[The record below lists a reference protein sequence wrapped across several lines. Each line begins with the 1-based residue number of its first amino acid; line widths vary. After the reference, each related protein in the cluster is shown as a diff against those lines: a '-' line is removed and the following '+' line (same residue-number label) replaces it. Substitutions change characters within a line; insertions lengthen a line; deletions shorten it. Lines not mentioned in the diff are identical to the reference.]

1 MELLKAFKKKKNS
14 EDTNY
19 KVENRHAL
27 VSTYDQKDGTV
38 IIEIEAPGLLE
49 GKSKQS
55 PKNGKVYVDILHR
68 GQGLSVKVSVKDVS
82 RRVKT
87 NYFKNVKKLPSPV
100 ENFELDK
107 SDWHVKKNKVVL
119 KLLKKPP
126 HESWLQKLQ
135 MRGLEQDTS
144 SSSSSDSD

>member
-1 MELLKAFKKKKNS
+1 
-14 EDTNY
+14 
-19 KVENRHAL
+19 
-27 VSTYDQKDGTV
+27 
-38 IIEIEAPGLLE
+38 
-49 GKSKQS
+49 
-55 PKNGKVYVDILHR
+55 

-119 KLLKKPP
+119 KLLKKSP